1 MFFNFWLIPFIRVVQ
16 EVPSLVFGGISKD
29 FIHASNTETF
39 LNGKSLKN
47 IQTLKGALES
57 LKNEAIP
64 ENDPLLASTEYR
76 AHLVQALFYRVNLR
90 VFSWS

>member
-1 MFFNFWLIPFIRVVQ
+1 M
-16 EVPSLVFGGISKD
+16 VFGGISKD

-64 ENDPLLASTEYR
+64 VNDPLLASTEYR
-76 AHLVQALFYRVNLR
+76 AHLVQALFYRVNFKQVHFNNAMCIFNVAPLKNL
-90 VFSWS
+90 S